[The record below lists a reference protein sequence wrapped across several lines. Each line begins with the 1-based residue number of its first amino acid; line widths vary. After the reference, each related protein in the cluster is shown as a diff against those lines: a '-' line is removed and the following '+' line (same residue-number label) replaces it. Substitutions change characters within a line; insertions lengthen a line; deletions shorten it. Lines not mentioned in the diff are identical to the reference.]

1 VSGLRIE
8 GVRKSYGGP
17 AVLAGVDLTVPS
29 GAIVALLG
37 TSGCGKTTLLRLI
50 AGFEAPEVGRV
61 VLGERV
67 LDAPGIHVP
76 AEQRQIGYVPQ
87 EGTLFPH
94 LTVSANVGFG
104 LTRAERRS
112 GRVAEA
118 LALTGLTGL
127 EARYPSDLS
136 GGQQQRT
143 ALARAL
149 APRPGLILLD
159 EPFAA
164 LDMALRRTVSAD
176 VVALLRA
183 NGATAILVTHDPQEA
198 FISADLVAVMRR
210 GMIAQCANPATLY
223 RSPVDVDVAR
233 LTGET
238 IFLDAMLCDGR
249 AATVLGSLRVQADA
263 PRSGPASVL
272 LRPEQIRL
280 AAQGDGIAVHVTASK
295 FRGDHT
301 LVTVRAGGTDL
312 ALRLPGLADA
322 GETLHLQVTGRG
334 VAFPRDVPGDAPSG
348 PCPALREREEPVA
361 SVTGG

>member
-1 VSGLRIE
+1 VSVLRIE

-17 AVLAGVDLTVPS
+17 DVLTGVDLTLPS
-29 GAIVALLG
+29 GAVMALLG

-50 AGFEAPEVGRV
+50 AGFEAAQAGRI

-67 LDAPGIHVP
+67 LEAPGIHIP
-76 AEQRQIGYVPQ
+76 AEQRHIGYVPQ

-94 LTVSANVGFG
+94 LTVAANVGFG
-104 LTRAERRS
+104 LTRAERRA

-118 LALTGLTGL
+118 LELTGLTGL

-149 APRPGLILLD
+149 APQPGLILLD

-164 LDMALRRTVSAD
+164 LDMALRRAVCAD

-198 FISADLVAVMRR
+198 FASADLVAVMRR
-210 GMIAQCANPATLY
+210 GTIAQCADPATLY
-223 RSPVDVDVAR
+223 RAPVDAEVAR

-238 IFLDAMLCDGR
+238 IFLDATLRDGR
-249 AATVLGSLRVQADA
+249 AETVLGAVRVPAGA
-263 PRSGPASVL
+263 TCSRKASVL
-272 LRPEQIRL
+272 LRPEQVRVAEAGHGVAVRVL
-280 AAQGDGIAVHVTASK
+280 SQG

-301 LVTVRAGGTDL
+301 LVSVEAGGKELTI
-312 ALRLPGLADA
+312 RLPGLAEA
-322 GETLHLQVTGRG
+322 GETLHLQVVGAG
-334 VAFPRDVPGDAPSG
+334 VAFG
-348 PCPALREREEPVA
+348 
-361 SVTGG
+361 

>member
-1 VSGLRIE
+1 VSVLRIE

-17 AVLAGVDLTVPS
+17 DVLTGVDLTVPS
-29 GAIVALLG
+29 GAVMALLG
-37 TSGCGKTTLLRLI
+37 GSGCGKTTLLRLI
-50 AGFEAPEVGRV
+50 AGFEAAQGGRI

-67 LDAPGIHVP
+67 LEAPGIHVP
-76 AEQRQIGYVPQ
+76 AEQRHIGYVPQ

-94 LTVSANVGFG
+94 LTVAANVGFG
-104 LTRAERRS
+104 LTRAERRG

-118 LALTGLTGL
+118 LELTGLTGL

-164 LDMALRRTVSAD
+164 LDMALRRSVCAD

-198 FISADLVAVMRR
+198 FASADLVAVMRR
-210 GMIAQCANPATLY
+210 GTIAQCADPATLY
-223 RSPVDVDVAR
+223 RAPVDAEVAR

-238 IFLDAMLCDGR
+238 IFLDAVLRDGC
-249 AATVLGSLRVQADA
+249 AETVLGRVQAA
-263 PRSGPASVL
+263 GVRCGPVSVL
-272 LRPEQIRL
+272 LRPEQVRVSAL
-280 AAQGDGIAVHVTASK
+280 GEGVAVRVSARV

-301 LVTVRAGGTDL
+301 LVSVVAGG
-312 ALRLPGLADA
+312 AEVMIRLPGLAEV
-322 GETLHLQVTGRG
+322 GETLHLQVIGKG
-334 VAFPRDVPGDAPSG
+334 IAFARQ
-348 PCPALREREEPVA
+348 
-361 SVTGG
+361 

>member
-1 VSGLRIE
+1 VSVLTIE

-17 AVLAGVDLTVPS
+17 DVLKGVDLTVPS
-29 GAIVALLG
+29 GGVMALLG

-50 AGFEAPEVGRV
+50 AGFEAAQHGRI

-67 LDAPGIHVP
+67 LEGPGVHVP
-76 AEQRQIGYVPQ
+76 AEQRHIGYVPQ

-94 LTVSANVGFG
+94 LTVRANVGFG

-127 EARYPSDLS
+127 EDRYPSDLS

-164 LDMALRRTVSAD
+164 LDMALRRTVCAD

-198 FISADLVAVMRR
+198 FASADRVAVMRR
-210 GMIAQCANPATLY
+210 GTIAQCADPATLY
-223 RSPVDVDVAR
+223 RAPADAEVAR

-238 IFLDAMLCDGR
+238 VFLDATLRNGCAD
-249 AATVLGSLRVQADA
+249 TVLGPIPVQPGGLCCGA
-263 PRSGPASVL
+263 ASVL
-272 LRPEQIRL
+272 LRPEQIRV
-280 AAQGDGIAVHVTASK
+280 ANDGVTVRVLSSV

-301 LVTVRAGGTDL
+301 VFSVMAGDT
-312 ALRLPGLADA
+312 ALSIRLPGLADA
-322 GETLHLQVTGRG
+322 SEHLHLRIGGTG
-334 VAFPRDVPGDAPSG
+334 VAFPAVSG
-348 PCPALREREEPVA
+348 
-361 SVTGG
+361 G